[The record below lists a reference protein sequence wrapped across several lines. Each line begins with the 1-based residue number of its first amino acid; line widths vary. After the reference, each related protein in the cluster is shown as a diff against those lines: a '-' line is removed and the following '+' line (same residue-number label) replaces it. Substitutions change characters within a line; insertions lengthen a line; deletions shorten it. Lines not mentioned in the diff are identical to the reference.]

1 MELVSSNARVARSG
15 FLSLRDIRHPRLEME
30 RHNDEISQRF
40 ELKSSF
46 NAGGQPVA
54 CHRDQAPFTFTP
66 K

>member
-1 MELVSSNARVARSG
+1 MDLVSSNTRVARSG
-15 FLSLRDIRHPRLEME
+15 FPSLRDIRNPGLEME
-30 RHNDEISQRF
+30 RHNEEISQRF

-46 NAGGQPVA
+46 NAGAQPLA